1 MHLECPQV
9 PSEKL
14 DEFCSLKR
22 FKLANIRIS
31 EKITSIFRMF
41 NTNNI
46 WLNLLAVKKIAHF
59 KMEILANK
67 KASDIVE

>member
-1 MHLECPQV
+1 
-9 PSEKL
+9 
-14 DEFCSLKR
+14 
-22 FKLANIRIS
+22 
-31 EKITSIFRMF
+31 MF

-67 KASDIVE
+67 KASDAVE